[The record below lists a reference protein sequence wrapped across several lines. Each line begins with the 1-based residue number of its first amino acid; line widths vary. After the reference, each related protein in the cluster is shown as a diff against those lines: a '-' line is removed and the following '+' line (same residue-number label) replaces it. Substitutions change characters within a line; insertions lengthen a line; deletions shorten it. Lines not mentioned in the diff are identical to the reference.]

1 MRNKCYINWKADLN
15 RELQKDDAWV
25 LFCFCFAVLLLSQ
38 RKWLALQISPV
49 LGNVTTQ
56 WPPWRMGCRQTAW
69 KPWVWLFFIF
79 YKWSWCWSFKW
90 VKYGITYTHTEF
102 STTSPFPQLAALPGS
117 WFAWTAREMDV
128 NVIVFL
134 CPFLAAR
141 DSSFTWAMQFAFL
154 AQCFPS
160 QLSSPSFWRTCI

>member
-1 MRNKCYINWKADLN
+1 MAHKLKSRFKQGASEKW
-15 RELQKDDAWV
+15 WVGFV
-25 LFCFCFAVLLLSQ
+25 LFLLCCFAFESEEMISSSNFPSIQEFDYSVATLKDEMQTDSLEALG
-38 RKWLALQISPV
+38 LA
-49 LGNVTTQ
+49 
-56 WPPWRMGCRQTAW
+56 
-69 KPWVWLFFIF
+69 FIF

-117 WFAWTAREMDV
+117 SFACTARGMDV
-128 NVIVFL
+128 NVIIFL